1 MKRLMALKGEK
12 GFTLIELL
20 IVVAIIGILAA
31 IAIPNFLGLQE
42 RARKRTIISSAD
54 NAVSEIQGW
63 INAARA
69 IPPLNALEAVD
80 CDGDG
85 EADDC
90 IDNTNTCNPNSCPGG
105 SCTPTPQGGP
115 QPPAEADRMQ
125 AVINA
130 WINAHN
136 SENATDFPGAAGNI
150 HQQVSPYD
158 ASKGLWA
165 NQGAPVAACD
175 EGSVNN
181 LAGQIVLAPLQPAG
195 ANNPTGICII
205 GFDNTPNDPVAIIV
219 KTTSAD

>member
-1 MKRLMALKGEK
+1 MKVFREEK

-63 INAARA
+63 INATYAR
-69 IPPLNALEAVD
+69 PPLNALEAVD

-85 EADDC
+85 EADDAV
-90 IDNTNTCNPNSCPGG
+90 DNSNDCNPNQCPQGSCP
-105 SCTPTPQGGP
+105 SIPAGGP
-115 QPPAEADRMQ
+115 QPPAEADRMG
-125 AVINA
+125 AVIAA

-136 SENATDFPGAAGNI
+136 GEGATPAGAGGNI

-158 ASKGLWA
+158 ASKGLWI
-165 NQGAPVAACD
+165 NNGSSVTTCDVA
-175 EGSVNN
+175 GGITPQ
-181 LAGQIVLAPLQPAG
+181 AGQIVLAPLQPSG
-195 ANNPTGICII
+195 AANPTGICIV
-205 GFDNTPNDPVAIIV
+205 GFDNANPPNVLII